1 MKNKNDTEYVNSVS
15 FALLEETPNSTKVIL
30 YTIFLLIFFF
40 FIWAYFTNVDQ
51 LVRGEAKVIPYGQ
64 NQKVQNFEGG
74 IISEILVK
82 EGDLVQKGDALL
94 KIENKQYSSIYEKNV
109 FEIDEL
115 KIREKRLFA
124 EANDKEFNIEKND
137 EISKKEYALY
147 LSNKEQV
154 NSKIKVLEEQL
165 VQKIKEKDEVY
176 SRIKY
181 LNNSYALIEQERN
194 VLEPLSDKGI
204 VSKVELLKL
213 KREANSIKD
222 ELEATKLTLSRLDS
236 IISESKNRIIESK
249 QEFKN
254 SAQKE
259 LNEVTSKL
267 NQSSKENQGLED
279 QVKRTLITSPVT
291 GYIKKLNINTIGGS
305 VQPAMDLV
313 EIVPIEE
320 KLLIETKIKPE
331 DIAFLKSGLK
341 ASIKFTAYDFAIYG
355 SLDGEIEKIS
365 PDSTTNEKDE
375 TFYLIYIKTDKSYLG
390 DEKNPLNIIPG
401 MRGSADIIT
410 GQKSV
415 LTYLLKPIIKTKQYA
430 FSEK

>member
-15 FALLEETPNSTKVIL
+15 FALLEETPNSTKVLL
-30 YTIFLLIFFF
+30 YTISSLVFFF

-109 FEIDEL
+109 FEINEL

-124 EANDKEFNIEKND
+124 EANDKEYVLEND
-137 EISKKEYALY
+137 EISKKEYDLY
-147 LSNKEQV
+147 LSNKEQLH
-154 NSKIKVLEEQL
+154 SKIKVLDEQL

-176 SRIKY
+176 SKIKY

-236 IISESKNRIIESK
+236 IISESKSRITESK

-254 SAQKE
+254 TAQKE

-267 NQSSKENQGLED
+267 NQSSKQNQGLED
-279 QVKRTLITSPVT
+279 QVKRTLIVSPVT
-291 GYIKKLNINTIGGS
+291 GFIKKLNINTIGGS

-331 DIAFLKSGLK
+331 DIAFLKPGLK

-355 SLDGEIEKIS
+355 SLSGEIEKIS

-375 TFYLIYIKTDKSYLG
+375 TYYYIYIKTDKSYLG
-390 DEKNPLNIIPG
+390 DEKNPLKIIPG

-410 GQKSV
+410 GQKTI

>member
-15 FALLEETPNSTKVIL
+15 QALLEDTPNSTKVIL
-30 YTIFLLIFFF
+30 YTVTLLIFFF

-74 IISEILVK
+74 IVSEILVK

-115 KIREKRLFA
+115 KIKEKRLFA
-124 EANDKEFNIEKND
+124 EANDKEYVLEKD

-147 LSNKEQV
+147 LSNKEQLD
-154 NSKIKVLEEQL
+154 SKIRILDEQL
-165 VQKIKEKDEVY
+165 VQKIKEKDELY
-176 SRIKY
+176 SKIKY
-181 LNNSYALIEQERN
+181 LNNSYELINQEKN
-194 VLEPLSDKGI
+194 VLEPLNEKGI

-213 KREANSIKD
+213 RREANSIKD
-222 ELEATKLTLSRLDS
+222 ELEASKLGLSRLDS
-236 IISESKNRIIESK
+236 TISEYKNRINESK

-254 SAQKE
+254 TAQKE
-259 LNEVTSKL
+259 LNDITSKL
-267 NQSSKENQGLED
+267 NQSAKQNQGLED
-279 QVKRTLITSPVT
+279 QVKRTLIVSPVT

-313 EIVPIEE
+313 EIVPKEE
-320 KLLIETKIKPE
+320 NLLIETKIKPE
-331 DIAFLKSGLK
+331 DIAFLKPGLK

-365 PDSTTNEKDE
+365 PDSTTTEKDE
-375 TFYLIYIKTDKSYLG
+375 TYYYIYIKTEKNYLG
-390 DEKNPLNIIPG
+390 SKEKALNIIPG

-410 GQKSV
+410 GQKSI

-430 FSEK
+430 FTEK

>member
-1 MKNKNDTEYVNSVS
+1 MKTKNDTQYVNSVS
-15 FALLEETPNSTKVIL
+15 QALLEETPNSTKVIL
-30 YTIFLLIFFF
+30 YTISLLIIFFF
-40 FIWAYFTNVDQ
+40 FWAYFTNVDQ

-74 IISEILVK
+74 IVSEILVK

-115 KIREKRLFA
+115 KIKEKRLFA
-124 EANDKEFNIEKND
+124 EANDKEYILEND
-137 EISKKEYALY
+137 EISKKEFTLY
-147 LSNKEQV
+147 LSNKEQL
-154 NSKIKVLEEQL
+154 NSKIRVLDEQL

-176 SRIKY
+176 SKIKY
-181 LNNSYALIEQERN
+181 LNNSYSLIEQERN
-194 VLEPLSDKGI
+194 VLEPLSEKGI

-222 ELEATKLTLSRLDS
+222 ELEAAKLTLSRLDS
-236 IISESKNRIIESK
+236 IISESKNRINESK

-254 SAQKE
+254 LAQKE
-259 LNEVTSKL
+259 LNEITSKL
-267 NQSSKENQGLED
+267 NQSSKQNQGLED
-279 QVKRTLITSPVT
+279 QVKRTLIISPVT
-291 GYIKKLNINTIGGS
+291 GFIKKLNINTIGGS

-313 EIVPIEE
+313 EIVPKEE
-320 KLLIETKIKPE
+320 SLLIETKIKPE
-331 DIAFLKSGLK
+331 DIAFLKPGLK

-355 SLDGEIEKIS
+355 SLDGQIEKIS
-365 PDSTTNEKDE
+365 PDSTTTEKDE
-375 TFYLIYIKTDKSYLG
+375 TYYYIYIKTDKSYLG
-390 DEKNPLNIIPG
+390 KEDKALNIIPG

-415 LTYLLKPIIKTKQYA
+415 LTYLLKPIIKTKEYA

>member
-1 MKNKNDTEYVNSVS
+1 MKTKNDTQYVNSVS
-15 FALLEETPNSTKVIL
+15 QALLEETPNSTKVIL
-30 YTIFLLIFFF
+30 YTISLLIIFFF
-40 FIWAYFTNVDQ
+40 FWAYFTNVDQ

-74 IISEILVK
+74 IVSEILVK

-115 KIREKRLFA
+115 KIKEKRLFA
-124 EANDKEFNIEKND
+124 EANDKEYILEND
-137 EISKKEYALY
+137 EISKKEFTLY
-147 LSNKEQV
+147 LSNKEQL
-154 NSKIKVLEEQL
+154 NSKIRVLDEQL

-176 SRIKY
+176 SKIKY

-194 VLEPLSDKGI
+194 VLEPLSEKGI

-222 ELEATKLTLSRLDS
+222 ELEAAKLTLSRLDS
-236 IISESKNRIIESK
+236 IISESKNRINESK

-254 SAQKE
+254 LAQKE
-259 LNEVTSKL
+259 LNEITSKL
-267 NQSSKENQGLED
+267 NQSSKQNQGLED
-279 QVKRTLITSPVT
+279 QVKRTLIISPVT
-291 GYIKKLNINTIGGS
+291 GFIKKLNINTIGGS

-313 EIVPIEE
+313 EIVPKEE
-320 KLLIETKIKPE
+320 SLLIETKIKPE
-331 DIAFLKSGLK
+331 DIAFLKPGLK

-355 SLDGEIEKIS
+355 SLDGQIEKIS
-365 PDSTTNEKDE
+365 PDSTTTEKDE
-375 TFYLIYIKTDKSYLG
+375 TYYYIYIKTDKSYLG
-390 DEKNPLNIIPG
+390 KEDKALNIIPG

-415 LTYLLKPIIKTKQYA
+415 LTYLLKPIIKTKEYA

>member
-1 MKNKNDTEYVNSVS
+1 MKTKNDTQYVNSVS
-15 FALLEETPNSTKVIL
+15 QALLEETPNSTKVIL
-30 YTIFLLIFFF
+30 YTISLLIIFFF
-40 FIWAYFTNVDQ
+40 FWAYFTNVDQ

-74 IISEILVK
+74 IVSEILVK

-109 FEIDEL
+109 FEINEL
-115 KIREKRLFA
+115 KIKEKRLFA
-124 EANDKEFNIEKND
+124 EANDKEYILEND
-137 EISKKEYALY
+137 EISKKEFTLY
-147 LSNKEQV
+147 LSNKEQL
-154 NSKIKVLEEQL
+154 NSKIRVLDEQL

-176 SRIKY
+176 SKIKY
-181 LNNSYALIEQERN
+181 LNNSYSLIEQERN

-222 ELEATKLTLSRLDS
+222 ELEAAKLTLSRLDS
-236 IISESKNRIIESK
+236 IISESKNRINESK

-254 SAQKE
+254 LAQKE
-259 LNEVTSKL
+259 LNEITSKL
-267 NQSSKENQGLED
+267 NQSSKQNQGLED
-279 QVKRTLITSPVT
+279 QVKRTLIISPVT
-291 GYIKKLNINTIGGS
+291 GFIKKLNINTIGGS

-313 EIVPIEE
+313 EIVPKEE
-320 KLLIETKIKPE
+320 SLLIETKIKPE
-331 DIAFLKSGLK
+331 DIAFLKPGLK

-355 SLDGEIEKIS
+355 SLDGQIEKIS
-365 PDSTTNEKDE
+365 PDSTTTEKDE
-375 TFYLIYIKTDKSYLG
+375 TYYYIYIKTDKSYLG
-390 DEKNPLNIIPG
+390 KEDKALNIIPG

-415 LTYLLKPIIKTKQYA
+415 LTYLLKPIIKTKEYA

>member
-1 MKNKNDTEYVNSVS
+1 MKTKNDTQYVNSVS
-15 FALLEETPNSTKVIL
+15 QALLEETPNSTKVIL
-30 YTIFLLIFFF
+30 YTISLLIIFFF
-40 FIWAYFTNVDQ
+40 FWAYFTNVDQ

-74 IISEILVK
+74 IVSEILVK

-109 FEIDEL
+109 FEINEL
-115 KIREKRLFA
+115 KIKEKRLFA
-124 EANDKEFNIEKND
+124 EANDKEYILEND
-137 EISKKEYALY
+137 EISKKEFTLY
-147 LSNKEQV
+147 LSNKEQL
-154 NSKIKVLEEQL
+154 NSKIRVLDEQL

-176 SRIKY
+176 SKIKY
-181 LNNSYALIEQERN
+181 LNNSYSLIEQERN
-194 VLEPLSDKGI
+194 VLEPLSEKGI

-222 ELEATKLTLSRLDS
+222 ELEAAKLTLSRLDS
-236 IISESKNRIIESK
+236 IISESKNRINESK

-254 SAQKE
+254 LAQKE
-259 LNEVTSKL
+259 LNEITSKL
-267 NQSSKENQGLED
+267 NQSSKQNQGLED
-279 QVKRTLITSPVT
+279 QVKRTLIISPVT
-291 GYIKKLNINTIGGS
+291 GFIKKLNINTIGGS

-313 EIVPIEE
+313 EIVPKEE
-320 KLLIETKIKPE
+320 SLLIETKIKPE
-331 DIAFLKSGLK
+331 DIAFLKPGLK

-355 SLDGEIEKIS
+355 SLDGQIEKIS
-365 PDSTTNEKDE
+365 PDSTTTEKDE
-375 TFYLIYIKTDKSYLG
+375 TYYYIYIKTDKSYLG
-390 DEKNPLNIIPG
+390 KEDKALNIIPG

-415 LTYLLKPIIKTKQYA
+415 LTYLLKPIIKTKEYA

>member
-15 FALLEETPNSTKVIL
+15 QALLEDTPNSTKVIL
-30 YTIFLLIFFF
+30 YTITLLIFFF
-40 FIWAYFTNVDQ
+40 FLWAYLTNVDQ

-74 IISEILVK
+74 IVSDILVK

-115 KIREKRLFA
+115 KIKEKRLFA
-124 EANDKEFNIEKND
+124 EANDKEYVLEKD

-147 LSNKEQV
+147 LSNKEQLD
-154 NSKIKVLEEQL
+154 SKIRILDEQL
-165 VQKIKEKDEVY
+165 VQKIKEKDELY
-176 SRIKY
+176 SKIKY
-181 LNNSYALIEQERN
+181 LNNSYELINQEKN
-194 VLEPLSDKGI
+194 VLEPLNEKGI

-213 KREANSIKD
+213 RREANSIKD
-222 ELEATKLTLSRLDS
+222 ELEASKLGLSRLDS
-236 IISESKNRIIESK
+236 TISEYKNRINESK

-254 SAQKE
+254 TAQKE
-259 LNEVTSKL
+259 LNDITSKL
-267 NQSSKENQGLED
+267 NQSAKQNQGLED
-279 QVKRTLITSPVT
+279 QVKRTLIVSPVT

-313 EIVPIEE
+313 EIVPKEE
-320 KLLIETKIKPE
+320 NLLIETKIKPE
-331 DIAFLKSGLK
+331 DIAFLKPGLK

-365 PDSTTNEKDE
+365 PDSTTTEKDE
-375 TFYLIYIKTDKSYLG
+375 TYYYIYIKTEKNYLG
-390 DEKNPLNIIPG
+390 SKEKALNIIPG

-410 GQKSV
+410 GQKSI

-430 FSEK
+430 FTEK

>member
-15 FALLEETPNSTKVIL
+15 QALLEDTPNSTKVIL
-30 YTIFLLIFFF
+30 YTITLLIFFF
-40 FIWAYFTNVDQ
+40 FLWAYFTNVDQ

-74 IISEILVK
+74 IVSEILVK

-115 KIREKRLFA
+115 KIKEKRLFA
-124 EANDKEFNIEKND
+124 EANDKEYVLEKD

-147 LSNKEQV
+147 LSNKEQLD
-154 NSKIKVLEEQL
+154 SKIRILDEQL
-165 VQKIKEKDEVY
+165 VQKIKEKDELY
-176 SRIKY
+176 SKIKY
-181 LNNSYALIEQERN
+181 LNNSYELINQEKN
-194 VLEPLSDKGI
+194 VLEPLNEKGI

-213 KREANSIKD
+213 RREANSIKD
-222 ELEATKLTLSRLDS
+222 ELEASKLGLSRLDS
-236 IISESKNRIIESK
+236 TISEYKNRINESK

-254 SAQKE
+254 TAQKE
-259 LNEVTSKL
+259 LNDITSKL
-267 NQSSKENQGLED
+267 NQSAKQNQGLED
-279 QVKRTLITSPVT
+279 QVKRTLIVSPVT

-313 EIVPIEE
+313 EIVPKEE
-320 KLLIETKIKPE
+320 NLLIETKIKPE
-331 DIAFLKSGLK
+331 DIAFLKPGLK

-365 PDSTTNEKDE
+365 PDSTTTEKDE
-375 TFYLIYIKTDKSYLG
+375 TYYYIYIKTEKNYLG
-390 DEKNPLNIIPG
+390 SKEKALNIIPG

-410 GQKSV
+410 GQKSI

-430 FSEK
+430 FTEK

>member
-15 FALLEETPNSTKVIL
+15 QALLEDTPNSTKVIL
-30 YTIFLLIFFF
+30 YTVTLLIFFF

-74 IISEILVK
+74 IVSEILVK

-115 KIREKRLFA
+115 KIKEKRLFA
-124 EANDKEFNIEKND
+124 EANDKEYVLEKD

-147 LSNKEQV
+147 LSNKEQFD
-154 NSKIKVLEEQL
+154 SKIRILDEQL
-165 VQKIKEKDEVY
+165 VQKIKEKDELY
-176 SRIKY
+176 SKIKY
-181 LNNSYALIEQERN
+181 LNNSYELINQEKN
-194 VLEPLSDKGI
+194 VLEPLNEKGI

-213 KREANSIKD
+213 RREANSIKD
-222 ELEATKLTLSRLDS
+222 ELEASKLGLSRLDS
-236 IISESKNRIIESK
+236 NISEYKNRINESK

-259 LNEVTSKL
+259 LNDITSKL
-267 NQSSKENQGLED
+267 NQSAKQNQGLED
-279 QVKRTLITSPVT
+279 QVKRTLIVSPVT
-291 GYIKKLNINTIGGS
+291 GFIKKLNINTIGGS

-313 EIVPIEE
+313 EIVPKEE
-320 KLLIETKIKPE
+320 NLLIETKIKPE
-331 DIAFLKSGLK
+331 DIAFLKPGLK

-365 PDSTTNEKDE
+365 PDSTTTEKDE
-375 TFYLIYIKTDKSYLG
+375 TYYYIYIKTDKNYLG
-390 DEKNPLNIIPG
+390 SKEKALNIIPG

-410 GQKSV
+410 GQKSI

-430 FSEK
+430 FTEK

>member
-1 MKNKNDTEYVNSVS
+1 MKTKNDTQYVNSVS
-15 FALLEETPNSTKVIL
+15 QALLEETPNSTKVIL
-30 YTIFLLIFFF
+30 YTISLLIIFFF
-40 FIWAYFTNVDQ
+40 FWAYFTNVDQ

-74 IISEILVK
+74 IVSEILVK

-115 KIREKRLFA
+115 KIKEKRLFA
-124 EANDKEFNIEKND
+124 ETNDKEYILEND
-137 EISKKEYALY
+137 EISKKEFTLY
-147 LSNKEQV
+147 LSNKEQL
-154 NSKIKVLEEQL
+154 NSKIRVLDEQL

-176 SRIKY
+176 SKIKY
-181 LNNSYALIEQERN
+181 LNNSYSLIEQERN
-194 VLEPLSDKGI
+194 VLEPLSEKGI

-222 ELEATKLTLSRLDS
+222 ELEAAKLTLSRLDS
-236 IISESKNRIIESK
+236 IISESKNRINESK

-254 SAQKE
+254 LAQKE
-259 LNEVTSKL
+259 LNEITSKL
-267 NQSSKENQGLED
+267 NQSSKQNQGLED
-279 QVKRTLITSPVT
+279 QVKRTLIISPVT
-291 GYIKKLNINTIGGS
+291 GFIKKLNINTIGGS

-313 EIVPIEE
+313 EIVPKEE
-320 KLLIETKIKPE
+320 SLLIETKIKPE
-331 DIAFLKSGLK
+331 DIAFLKPGLK

-355 SLDGEIEKIS
+355 SLDGQIEKIS
-365 PDSTTNEKDE
+365 PDSTTTEKDE
-375 TFYLIYIKTDKSYLG
+375 TYYYIYIKTDKSYLG
-390 DEKNPLNIIPG
+390 KEDKALNIIPG

-415 LTYLLKPIIKTKQYA
+415 LTYLLKPIIKTKEYA

>member
-15 FALLEETPNSTKVIL
+15 QALLEDTPNSTKVIL
-30 YTIFLLIFFF
+30 YTITLLIFFF
-40 FIWAYFTNVDQ
+40 FLWAYFTNVDQ

-74 IISEILVK
+74 IVSEILVK

-115 KIREKRLFA
+115 KIKEKRLFA
-124 EANDKEFNIEKND
+124 EANDKEYVLEKD

-147 LSNKEQV
+147 LSNKEQLD
-154 NSKIKVLEEQL
+154 SKIRILDEQL
-165 VQKIKEKDEVY
+165 VQKIKEKDELY
-176 SRIKY
+176 SKIKY
-181 LNNSYALIEQERN
+181 LNNSYELINQEKN
-194 VLEPLSDKGI
+194 VLEPLNEKGI

-213 KREANSIKD
+213 RREANSIKD
-222 ELEATKLTLSRLDS
+222 ELEASKLGLSRLDS
-236 IISESKNRIIESK
+236 TISEYKNRINESK

-254 SAQKE
+254 TAQKE
-259 LNEVTSKL
+259 LNDITSKL
-267 NQSSKENQGLED
+267 NQSAKQNQGLED
-279 QVKRTLITSPVT
+279 QVKRTLIVSPVT

-313 EIVPIEE
+313 EIVPKEE
-320 KLLIETKIKPE
+320 NLLIETKIKPE
-331 DIAFLKSGLK
+331 DIAFLKPGLK

-365 PDSTTNEKDE
+365 PDSTTTEKDE
-375 TFYLIYIKTDKSYLG
+375 TYYYIYIKTDKNYLG
-390 DEKNPLNIIPG
+390 SKEKALNIIPG

-410 GQKSV
+410 GQKSI

-430 FSEK
+430 FTEK